1 MFKGILHFDWI
12 FFAKKKSFL
21 LLLLFFLGFGVF
33 TAVGANFPFP
43 ETYKNSPYVI
53 TYITGIMSLMSLFT
67 VSLLTAQ
74 SLMREKEAHFDLIL
88 YATPLQKKYYLGS
101 RFLVICGIAV
111 ILFALYCI
119 GLLIGYQFFRS
130 HRDEFME
137 LHLWHY
143 IQPFLLLAVPNIL
156 FCTGVICSIG
166 VLVKNRIAI
175 YISGLFIYFFYW
187 GIAMFSNS
195 PLMANASPISAESMQ
210 LMAKLDPFGLSAF
223 FEQTQYWTAEQRNSQ
238 LLELKGSFLLNRMV
252 WLAISFLL
260 MFYAYRKLSFVAGNE
275 KKSRNRTQEKKSDFQ
290 GDYHPVATKSSGCAY
305 SFKAFFSFVKIDL
318 RSIVKSVP
326 IWIIILGWCSFVCI
340 ELIGMID
347 AGRRLPERFAT
358 TALMA
363 NEIMKLFPIVGILIL
378 IFYGSEVFW
387 RSQSARFESLENSS
401 PVPTAIVVLSKWFSL
416 AVITVLLLL
425 CNCLL
430 GVILQ
435 LSFGSASIDFGLY
448 LSLFYLIGLPL
459 LLCSALII
467 SIQSIC
473 RNRYVG
479 LAVATILLLFTNTSL
494 GGMVGIKHPV
504 LQYANV
510 FQGAYSEMNGFDF
523 FLDAFHI
530 KMIYWTCVTALIFLV
545 AIWFNS
551 KKMAVG
557 KLKIL
562 PFIMLFTFLG
572 GAAFS
577 GTLLLKEIEQSKN
590 NERNDWKQT
599 YEERYKKFSQL
610 LQPSITDIKTN
621 IDLFPEGNNY
631 TVLGSYTLENKGDK
645 AIDSILVYADK
656 ELEWEKIE
664 INGAK
669 LVVEDKHYGHYWYK
683 LLLPL
688 QPGESGTMK
697 FGFAYKASP
706 FNGFKQFNAIL
717 KNGSFIRISNFFPRL
732 GYIGDNE
739 IDDPKERTRRNMPAS
754 SIVVPLEEKIQM
766 PYYYDHVNLDAVIST
781 SGNQTAIG
789 IGDLKAQWKKD
800 GRNYFQYKT
809 PSPIPFRFAVSSAR
823 YAVQKVMYNGIAI
836 EVYYHPEH
844 KQNIDHIVR
853 NAKQTLRYCEQNF
866 SNYPYNVI
874 RFAEISSYVKGFA
887 ATAYPTSYFINESF
901 GFQNKIKQDPEKDI
915 LNELIS
921 HELSHTWWGNA
932 TIDTDYR
939 QGSKMLTETLA
950 MYTELMLYRTVYGN
964 ENILS
969 RVRVHKDIYLGERAF
984 WGEEPLYKS
993 DPNKPFLCYDKG
1005 MVAMYQLEMLLGEEK
1020 INKALRSLLQKHAY
1034 PLRPPT
1040 SLDLINEFYAVS
1052 DRALHPKIDELF
1064 KQIIIHDLQLD
1075 TAVVTKTKE
1084 GKYEL
1089 NVAVIAKKYSEDD
1102 KGESTKIAFDDSIE
1116 VEIYFENG
1124 KKQIITMEKN
1134 QLQLKMLLSQKPA
1147 KIILDPRM
1155 RFMEISLEDNGKNL

>member
-1 MFKGILHFDWI
+1 MFTGILHFDWI

-21 LLLLFFLGFGVF
+21 LLLLFFLGLGIF

-43 ETYKNSPYVI
+43 ETYKNSPYII
-53 TYITGIMSLMSLFT
+53 TYITGIMSLMCLFT

-101 RFLVICGIAV
+101 RFLVICGIA
-111 ILFALYCI
+111 IISFALYSI
-119 GLLIGYQFFRS
+119 GLLLGHQLFRTN
-130 HRDEFME
+130 RDEYME

-156 FCTGVICSIG
+156 FCTGIICSIG
-166 VLVKNRIAI
+166 VLAKNRIAI

-187 GIAMFSNS
+187 GIAMFSSS
-195 PLMANASPISAESMQ
+195 PLIANSSPISAESMQ

-223 FEQTQYWTAEQRNSQ
+223 FEQTQYWSAEQRNTQ
-238 LLELKGSFLLNRMV
+238 LLELKGSFLVNRIACLV
-252 WLAISFLL
+252 ISFLL
-260 MFYAYRKLSFVAGNE
+260 MLYAYRKLSFVTGNE
-275 KKSRNRTQEKKSDFQ
+275 KKSYKKTQEKKSSFQ
-290 GDYHPVATKSSGCAY
+290 GDYHPVTTKSSGYAY
-305 SFKAFFSFVKIDL
+305 FFTAFYSFVKIDM
-318 RSIVKSVP
+318 RSIIKSVP
-326 IWIIILGWCSFVCI
+326 IWIIILGWCSFASI
-340 ELIGMID
+340 EMVSMIN
-347 AGRRLPERFAT
+347 AGRRMPERLAT
-358 TALMA
+358 TALMV
-363 NEIMKLFPIVGILIL
+363 NEILKLFPIVGILVL

-387 RSQSARFESLENSS
+387 RSHSARFESLEKSS
-401 PVPTAIVVLSKWFSL
+401 PVSSAVVVLSKWFSL
-416 AVITVLLLL
+416 AIITVLLLL
-425 CNCLL
+425 CNCLM

-435 LSFGSASIDFGLY
+435 LSFGSANIDFGLY

-467 SIQSIC
+467 SIQAIC

-479 LAVATILLLFTNTSL
+479 LTVATILLLFTNTSL

-504 LQYANV
+504 VQYANV
-510 FQGAYSEMNGFDF
+510 FQGIYSEMNGFDF

-530 KMIYWTCVTALIFLV
+530 KMIYWTCIAAIILWI
-545 AIWFNS
+545 AIWFNN
-551 KKMAVG
+551 KRMAVG

-562 PFIMLFTFLG
+562 PVIMLFTFLA

-577 GTLLLKEIEQSKN
+577 GAILLKEIEQSKN

-599 YEERYKKFSQL
+599 YEERYKKFSHL
-610 LQPSITDIKTN
+610 LQPSITDVKTN
-621 IDLFPEGNNY
+621 IDLFPEQNSY
-631 TVLGSYTLENKGDK
+631 TVEGSYILENKGDK

-656 ELEWEKIE
+656 ELQWKGFAID
-664 INGAK
+664 GAK
-669 LVVEDKHYGHYWYK
+669 LVLEDKQYGHYWYK
-683 LLLPL
+683 LLRPL
-688 QPGESGTMK
+688 QPGESSTMK
-697 FGFAYKASP
+697 FGFAYEASP

-754 SIVVPLEEKIQM
+754 YIVVPLEEKIQM
-766 PYYYDHVNLDAVIST
+766 PYYYDHVTLDAVIST

-789 IGDLKAQWKKD
+789 IGDLKDQWKKD
-800 GRNYFQYKT
+800 GRNYFRYKT
-809 PSPIPFRFAVSSAR
+809 PSPIPFRFAISSAR
-823 YAVQKVMYNGIAI
+823 YAVQKEMYDGIAI

-844 KQNIDHIVR
+844 QQNVGHIVR
-853 NAKQTLRYCEQNF
+853 NVKETLRYCEQNF
-866 SNYPYNVI
+866 SNYPYDVI

-887 ATAYPTSYFINESF
+887 ATAYPTSYFMNESF
-901 GFQNKIKQDPEKDI
+901 GFQNKIKQDPEKDV

-939 QGSKMLTETLA
+939 EGCKLLTETLA
-950 MYTELMLYRTVYGN
+950 MYTEQMLYRTVYGN

-969 RVRVHKDIYLGERAF
+969 RVQVHKDIYLGERAF

-1005 MVAMYQLEMLLGEEK
+1005 AVVMYQLEMLLGEEK

-1034 PLRPPT
+1034 PLQPPT

-1052 DRALHPKIDELF
+1052 DIALHPKIDELF

-1075 TAVVTKTKE
+1075 KAVVTKTKD

-1089 NVAVIAKKYSEDD
+1089 NAAVIAKKYSEDD
-1102 KGESTKIAFDDSIE
+1102 KGKTTEIPFDDPIE

-1124 KKQIITMEKN
+1124 KKQTITMEKN
-1134 QLQLKMLLSQKPA
+1134 QTQLKTLLSQKPA

-1155 RFMEISLEDNGKNL
+1155 RFMEISLEDNGENF